1 MGELSY
7 KTLRENVVSE
17 IRMKILNQELAPGTR
32 IVEQSLSKE
41 FGISR
46 GPIREALRQLEQEGL
61 VEYTRNAG
69 CSVREITIADAYELY
84 LLRSHYEILAVRL
97 CGGVFSQEE
106 LGEMEHVLAD
116 MRTLQSGE
124 TGRLVTLDHMFHRVI
139 VRKPGLSRLLK
150 AWEELDYGSLIV
162 STNSDAN
169 KTVFA
174 GHQYTIHHKLF
185 DACQSENEDV
195 ICRAIYDHY
204 MLPMKQSILESS
216 FSMEDFKF
224 FDGN

>member
-7 KTLRENVVSE
+7 GTLRENVVSE

-32 IVEQSLSKE
+32 IVEQSLSNE

-84 LLRSHYEILAVRL
+84 LLRSNYEILAVRL
-97 CGGVFSQEE
+97 CGGAFSQEE

-124 TGRLVTLDHMFHRVI
+124 IGRLVTLDHCFHRVI
-139 VRKPGLSRLLK
+139 IRKPGLPRLLK
-150 AWEELDYGSLIV
+150 VWEELDYGSLIV
-162 STNSDAN
+162 TTNSGSSRID
-169 KTVFA
+169 FA
-174 GHQYTIHHKLF
+174 GRQYEIHHRLF
-185 DACQSENEDV
+185 DVCQTGKEDA
-195 ICRAIYDHY
+195 ICRSIYEHY
-204 MLPMKQSILESS
+204 MLPMKKSIQESS
-216 FSMEDFKF
+216 FPLEDFKF
-224 FDGN
+224 FDNP